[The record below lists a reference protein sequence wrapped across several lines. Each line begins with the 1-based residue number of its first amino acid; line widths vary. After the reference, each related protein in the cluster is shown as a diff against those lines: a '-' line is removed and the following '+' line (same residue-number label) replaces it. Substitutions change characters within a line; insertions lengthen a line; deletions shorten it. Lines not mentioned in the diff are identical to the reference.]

1 MLNNTDKF
9 DHLIALAAMK
19 CTEEEASELKSL
31 DTSSVS
37 FDPSYYRKR
46 NKVIRQYKHRTT
58 GRRSIAVRL
67 AVAIAAALILMTLLI
82 GCVPRLRE
90 AIYNAIVEWY
100 NDYFSFRYEDPDGKE
115 KETLYEEES
124 TTANEAGVSAP
135 IYIEDIHKPTD
146 LPEGVWEDV
155 IVENN
160 TQIMV
165 DYYIGEEYLFSFS
178 QCLLKPSDNYIDSE
192 DVAVTYIKING
203 HNATAV
209 ERTDKKHI
217 DMFWNDGEY
226 SYHIFSTEC
235 DIQTLVEYAKSVK

>member
-46 NKVIRQYKHRTT
+46 SKIIRQYKHKPN
-58 GRRSIAVRL
+58 GRRSTAVRL
-67 AVAIAAALILMTLLI
+67 AVAIAAAVIVMSLLI

-100 NDYFSFRYEDPDGKE
+100 NECFSVRYEDPNGKD
-115 KETLYEEES
+115 KETGYEEES
-124 TTANEAGVSAP
+124 TTEAESVAAP
-135 IYIEDIHKPTD
+135 TYIKNVRKPTD
-146 LPEGVWEDV
+146 LPEDVWEDV

-160 TQIMV
+160 TQIML
-165 DYYIGEEYLFSFS
+165 DYYCGDEYLFSFT
-178 QCLLKPSDNYIDSE
+178 QMIIKPNDKYIDNDEVNVKYIDINGNSATVVEYIGKKEINIIWSDN
-192 DVAVTYIKING
+192 
-203 HNATAV
+203 
-209 ERTDKKHI
+209 
-217 DMFWNDGEY
+217 EY

-235 DIQTLVEYAKSVK
+235 DLSTLVEYAKSVK

>member
-1 MLNNTDKF
+1 MLNNSDKF

-19 CTEEEASELKSL
+19 CADEEADELNSL

-58 GRRSIAVRL
+58 SRRSIAVRL
-67 AVAIAAALILMTLLI
+67 AVAIAAAVIVMSLLI
-82 GCVPRLRE
+82 GCVPRIRE

-100 NDYFSFRYEDPDGKE
+100 NDYFSVRYEDPDGLE
-115 KETLYEEES
+115 KETGHEEES
-124 TTANEAGVSAP
+124 TTEAESVAAPTYIVSVR
-135 IYIEDIHKPTD
+135 KPTN

-165 DYYIGEEYLFSFS
+165 DYYIGDEYLFSFTQS
-178 QCLLKPSDNYIDSE
+178 LLKPIDKYVDTE
-192 DVAVTYIKING
+192 DVDITHVEING
-203 HNATAV
+203 YDATVA
-209 ERTDKKHI
+209 EYLDKKEI
-217 DMFWNDGEY
+217 YVLWNDSEY

-235 DIQTLVEYAKSVK
+235 DLDTLIEYAKSVK

>member
-58 GRRSIAVRL
+58 GRRSTVVRL

-100 NDYFSFRYEDPDGKE
+100 NDYFAVRYEDPDGKE
-115 KETLYEEES
+115 KETGYVEES
-124 TTANEAGVSAP
+124 TTTAESEVVAP
-135 IYIEDIHKPTD
+135 TYIEDIRKPRD

-155 IVENN
+155 LTQNN
-160 TQIMV
+160 THIII
-165 DYYIGEEYLFSFS
+165 DYYCGEAYLFSFT
-178 QCLLKPSDNYIDSE
+178 QMIIKPNDKYIDNDEVNVKYIDINGNSATVVEYIGKKEINIIWSDN
-192 DVAVTYIKING
+192 
-203 HNATAV
+203 
-209 ERTDKKHI
+209 
-217 DMFWNDGEY
+217 EY

-235 DIQTLVEYAKSVK
+235 DLSTLVEYAKSVK